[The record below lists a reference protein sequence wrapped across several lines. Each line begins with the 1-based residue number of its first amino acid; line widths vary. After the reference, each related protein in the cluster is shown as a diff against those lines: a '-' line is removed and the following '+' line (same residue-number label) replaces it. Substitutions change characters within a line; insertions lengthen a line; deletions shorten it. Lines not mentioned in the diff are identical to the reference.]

1 MFSLPLFTLSNFGL
15 RLFPYKNKDM
25 RRAPYI
31 FLSGAASNV
40 DKNNCSFDLCV
51 TQYMSH
57 FHDDRDLSI
66 LPVHTHF
73 NSPKFKNN
81 KPRTKENH
89 DVGLLGILDDINT
102 ELSGEASVFHVAVDT
117 INFIQPVNV
126 QSSKT
131 KKGFRSSFFPL
142 SVFLTISALQ
152 GILQPIL
159 ALNLTLITFLR
170 LHLYLLHL
178 PDLAFLLH
186 RLLLERPAHLLEL
199 TLQSRNKSSCSVQL
213 KSFHLVVQEN

>member
-1 MFSLPLFTLSNFGL
+1 MISLPLFTLSNFGL

-25 RRAPYI
+25 CEAPYI
-31 FLSGAASNV
+31 FLSGVASNV
-40 DKNNCSFDLCV
+40 DKNDCSFDLCA

-66 LPVHTHF
+66 LPVHAHF

-81 KPRTKENH
+81 KTHVKENH

-102 ELSGEASVFHVAVDT
+102 EPSGEASVFHIAVDT
-117 INFIQPVNV
+117 INFIRPVNV

-131 KKGFRSSFFPL
+131 KKGFHSSFSPL
-142 SVFLTISALQ
+142 SVFLTVSALQ

-159 ALNLTLITFLR
+159 ALNSTLIAFLH
-170 LHLYLLHL
+170 LLLYLLHL
-178 PDLAFLLH
+178 PHLVFLLH
-186 RLLLERPAHLLEL
+186 RLLLERPARLLEL
-199 TLQSRNKSSCSVQL
+199 TL
-213 KSFHLVVQEN
+213 